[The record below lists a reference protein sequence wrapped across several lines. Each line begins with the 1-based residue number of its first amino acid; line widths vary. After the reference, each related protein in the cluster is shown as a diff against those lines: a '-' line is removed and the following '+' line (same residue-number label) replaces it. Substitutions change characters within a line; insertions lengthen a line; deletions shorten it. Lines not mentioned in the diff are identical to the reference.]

1 MERIAIRDIQNNVYN
16 IGDNLTSNAFV
27 LDCSNCD
34 NSITINVPACTR
46 IDILIINI
54 KDNSEIRFNL
64 SEGASIQLGTLAKGT
79 INTLNIY
86 ANLEKNAEF
95 HSYLADFIDNQN
107 TTKVEVN
114 LNDEGAVCDWHL
126 ASLASKTD
134 KKEFDVSV
142 FHKAINTYAKL
153 DNYGVCKDEAKLTFS
168 GICKIANGARGSK
181 AHQNAK
187 IMVFDEKSN
196 GVAKPILKIDE
207 NDIEASHA
215 AVVGKINDDHL
226 FYLTSR
232 GLTEAEA
239 KELITLGYLNPIL
252 NGFSD
257 EEIKNDIANMIER
270 RM

>member
-1 MERIAIRDIQNNVYN
+1 MERIAIKDMQNNVFT
-16 IGDNLTSNAFV
+16 ISGGLTSNAFLV
-27 LDCSNCD
+27 DCEKVGHQ
-34 NSITINVPACTR
+34 IIINIPESVHAN
-46 IDILIINI
+46 ILIINI
-54 KDNSEIRFNL
+54 KDSSDIKFDLKDDAILDL
-64 SEGASIQLGTLAKGT
+64 SIFAKDQVK
-79 INTLNIY
+79 TLNI
-86 ANLEKNAEF
+86 NAKLGKRAEI
-95 HSYLADFIDNQN
+95 HSYLADFLKSEN
-107 TTKVEVN
+107 TTKVRIN

-126 ASLASKTD
+126 ASLASSND

-142 FHKAINTYAKL
+142 FHNAINTYARL
-153 DNYGVCKDEAKLTFS
+153 DNYGVCKDSAKLTFS
-168 GICKIANGARGSK
+168 GICKIENGAHGSK

-252 NGFSD
+252 NGFND
-257 EEIKNDIANMIER
+257 EEVKEQITSIIER

>member
-1 MERIAIRDIQNNVYN
+1 MERVLVKDLNNNVFS
-16 IGDNLTSNAFV
+16 ISGDLTSNSFLV
-27 LDCSNCD
+27 DCEKVGN
-34 NSITINVPACTR
+34 NIIVNIAPR
-46 IDILIINI
+46 IHANILIINI
-54 KDNSEIRFNL
+54 KDNSDIKLDIKNQAVVDL
-64 SEGASIQLGTLAKGT
+64 SIFAKDQT
-79 INTLNIY
+79 KELNITAEL
-86 ANLEKNAEF
+86 ANNAEI
-95 HSYLADFIDNQN
+95 HTYLADFINN
-107 TTKVEVN
+107 ENKTKVVIN
-114 LNDEGAVCDWHL
+114 LNEEGAICDWHL
-126 ASLASKTD
+126 ASLASSSD

-142 FHKAINTYAKL
+142 FHKAINTYARL
-153 DNYGVCKDEAKLTFS
+153 DNYGVCKDSAKLTFS
-168 GICKIANGARGSK
+168 GICKIENGAHGSK

-187 IMVFDEKSN
+187 IMVFDEQSN

-232 GLTEAEA
+232 GLSEAEA

-257 EEIKNDIANMIER
+257 DNIKEEISNTIER

>member
-1 MERIAIRDIQNNVYN
+1 MERIAIKDIQNNTFS
-16 IGDNLTSNAFV
+16 ISGGLTSSSF
-27 LDCSNCD
+27 LIDCEKFGGK
-34 NSITINVPACTR
+34 ITINISESAHAN
-46 IDILIINI
+46 ILIINI
-54 KDNSEIRFNL
+54 KDNSDIKFDLKDNAILDL
-64 SEGASIQLGTLAKGT
+64 SIFAKDQVKA
-79 INTLNIY
+79 LNII
-86 ANLEKNAEF
+86 AELGKKAEI
-95 HSYLADFIDNQN
+95 HSYLADFLNGEN
-107 TTKVEVN
+107 TTKVCIN

-126 ASLASKTD
+126 ASLASKND

-142 FHKAINTYAKL
+142 FHNAINTYAKL
-153 DNYGVCKDEAKLTFS
+153 DNYGVCKDSAKLTFS
-168 GICKIANGARGSK
+168 GICKIENGAHGSK

-252 NGFSD
+252 NGFND
-257 EEIKNDIANMIER
+257 DEIKEQITSIIER

>member
-1 MERIAIRDIQNNVYN
+1 MERIVVKDIKNNIYN
-16 IGDNLTSNAFV
+16 IDSGLTSNSFV
-27 LDCSNCD
+27 FDCD
-34 NSITINVPACTR
+34 KLEGKIQINLSVSAR
-46 IDILIINI
+46 ANILIINI
-54 KDNSEIRFNL
+54 KDNSEISFDVKEYGYL
-64 SEGASIQLGTLAKGT
+64 HVAFLAKDQVKEFK
-79 INTLNIY
+79 IS
-86 ANLEKNAEF
+86 AELAKSAEIHGF
-95 HSYLADFIDNQN
+95 FADFFNGENN
-107 TTKVEVN
+107 TNICVN
-114 LNDEGAVCDWHL
+114 LNGEGAICDWHL
-126 ASLASKTD
+126 ASLSSGKD

-142 FHKAINTYAKL
+142 FHKAINTYARM

-168 GICKIANGARGSK
+168 GICKIEKGAHGSK

-187 IMVFDEKSN
+187 IMVFDERSN

-232 GLTEAEA
+232 GLSEAEA

-257 EEIKNDIANMIER
+257 EEVKEEIGNIIER